1 MYVKLIKV
9 GGLVL
14 KKMVGVIIDVDDSA
28 IRILIQNLQVLQLV
42 NVGENV
48 GTLVSFLKEA
58 LMLIKNCALLL
69 ADTTVLMN
77 DTM

>member
-28 IRILIQNLQVLQLV
+28 MRILIQNLQVLQLV

-48 GTLVSFLKEA
+48 GTVVSFLKGA